1 MISGVDVDVGK
12 EGRGGVGAKEG
23 GVSEVAVISGEGQ
36 WIWGASS
43 IHKFTNDK
51 PQVECQGGQE
61 AHSSSLHALDRKE
74 NVIIGSVSCKKDRW
88 KAHISFCLST
98 RIHGIYILTISAQR
112 L

>member
-12 EGRGGVGAKEG
+12 EGRGGVGGKEG

-51 PQVECQGGQE
+51 PQVECQGDQE

-74 NVIIGSVSCKKDRW
+74 NEIKFGLV
-88 KAHISFCLST
+88 
-98 RIHGIYILTISAQR
+98 
-112 L
+112 